1 LKNVLFRLDVNK
13 RLGMGHMSRCRDL
26 SSKLKKYN
34 IDSYFLLKNN
44 SDISKFNNE
53 LQERIFTFS
62 NSSLKSEITKIR
74 ELNNKIKFDC
84 LILDLKKLPE
94 KNFFKQLKKK
104 IKIIVIDN
112 TEENS
117 FLADLVIWP
126 WANEQYVKKIG
137 NQDLKKFLIGTKFM
151 QLGFTTKKISKNKI
165 PNSILISMGGSD
177 KRNLTYKIVKSFKKS
192 STKFHLGIVIGDFFT
207 DYKKIFQI
215 IRNDDRFSIIKNQ
228 SGLLSIMS
236 KYKIGIFSFGITV
249 CEAFH
254 SGLPSI
260 VLSHSHE
267 NDIYAKK
274 IAMYDCMTYLGYFQ
288 KINFHSIPEETF
300 SLMRNRKLYKKYSDN
315 GHKIIDGKGSIRI
328 AKRIAQLIR

>member
-1 LKNVLFRLDVNK
+1 MKNVLFRLDVNK
-13 RLGMGHMSRCRDL
+13 RLGMGHMSRCLDL

-236 KYKIGIFSFGITV
+236 EYKIGIFSFGITV
-249 CEAFH
+249 CEAFY

-260 VLSHSHE
+260 VLSHSYE
-267 NDIYAKK
+267 NDSYAKK
-274 IAMYDCMTYLGYFQ
+274 IAVYDCMKYLGYYRR
-288 KINFHSIPEETF
+288 INFNNLPEETF
-300 SLMRNRKLYKKYSDN
+300 SLMKNRKLYKKYSDN
-315 GHKIIDGKGSIRI
+315 GQKMIDGKGSMRI
-328 AKRIAQLIR
+328 AKRIKHLIK